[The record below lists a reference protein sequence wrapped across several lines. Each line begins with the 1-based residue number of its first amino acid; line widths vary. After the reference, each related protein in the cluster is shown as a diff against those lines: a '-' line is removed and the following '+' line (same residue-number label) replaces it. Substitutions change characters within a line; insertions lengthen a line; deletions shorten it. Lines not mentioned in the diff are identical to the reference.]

1 MAEREIDALRRI
13 FAALPP
19 GSNLTAAEL
28 RKGFE
33 GLMAIFPPDPDL
45 TVDVVSAGGVAGEL
59 VAASSAAAD
68 RVVLYVHG
76 GGYVMGSPAS
86 YRNLAGAI
94 GRAANSRV
102 LTVDYRL
109 APEHLFPAAL
119 EDVVAAYRSLFDQ
132 GIPAAQ
138 LAVAGDSS
146 GGGLAVSLLTTLR
159 ERGYALPAAAACLSP
174 YVDLQ
179 SLGASI
185 EEKAAEDPILTRSM
199 LLGMAQSYF
208 AGTDLRSPAVSPL
221 HADLRELPPLLIQV
235 GSAEILLDDAVGLAR
250 RAGAAAVKTRLEIW
264 PEMLH
269 VFQLYAPMLSAGRE
283 AIAGIGAFLQTE
295 WAR

>member
-19 GSNLTAAEL
+19 GSNLTAPEL

-59 VAASSAAAD
+59 VAAPGAATD

-86 YRNLAGAI
+86 YRNLAGSI
-94 GRAANSRV
+94 GRAAKARV

-119 EDVVAAYRSLFDQ
+119 EDVVAAYRSLLDP
-132 GIPAAQ
+132 GLRAPP
-138 LAVAGDSS
+138 LAGP
-146 GGGLAVSLLTTLR
+146 R
-159 ERGYALPAAAACLSP
+159 RLSP
-174 YVDLQ
+174 
-179 SLGASI
+179 
-185 EEKAAEDPILTRSM
+185 R
-199 LLGMAQSYF
+199 
-208 AGTDLRSPAVSPL
+208 
-221 HADLRELPPLLIQV
+221 
-235 GSAEILLDDAVGLAR
+235 
-250 RAGAAAVKTRLEIW
+250 
-264 PEMLH
+264 
-269 VFQLYAPMLSAGRE
+269 
-283 AIAGIGAFLQTE
+283 
-295 WAR
+295 

>member
-1 MAEREIDALRRI
+1 MQNRPAPRRSRSAIPGETMAEREIDALRRI

-59 VAASSAAAD
+59 VAASGAATD

-119 EDVVAAYRSLFDQ
+119 EDVVAAYRS
-132 GIPAAQ
+132 
-138 LAVAGDSS
+138 
-146 GGGLAVSLLTTLR
+146 
-159 ERGYALPAAAACLSP
+159 
-174 YVDLQ
+174 
-179 SLGASI
+179 
-185 EEKAAEDPILTRSM
+185 
-199 LLGMAQSYF
+199 
-208 AGTDLRSPAVSPL
+208 
-221 HADLRELPPLLIQV
+221 
-235 GSAEILLDDAVGLAR
+235 
-250 RAGAAAVKTRLEIW
+250 
-264 PEMLH
+264 
-269 VFQLYAPMLSAGRE
+269 
-283 AIAGIGAFLQTE
+283 
-295 WAR
+295 

>member
-19 GSNLTAAEL
+19 GSNLTAPEL

-33 GLMAIFPPDPDL
+33 GLMALFPPDPDL
-45 TVDVVSAGGVAGEL
+45 TVDAVAAGGVAGEL
-59 VAASSAAAD
+59 VAATGAADD

-119 EDVVAAYRSLFDQ
+119 EDVVTAYRSLLDQ
-132 GIPAAQ
+132 GIPAA
-138 LAVAGDSS
+138 AI
-146 GGGLAVSLLTTLR
+146 R
-159 ERGYALPAAAACLSP
+159 PAAAS
-174 YVDLQ
+174 
-179 SLGASI
+179 
-185 EEKAAEDPILTRSM
+185 
-199 LLGMAQSYF
+199 
-208 AGTDLRSPAVSPL
+208 RSPC
-221 HADLRELPPLLIQV
+221 
-235 GSAEILLDDAVGLAR
+235 
-250 RAGAAAVKTRLEIW
+250 
-264 PEMLH
+264 
-269 VFQLYAPMLSAGRE
+269 
-283 AIAGIGAFLQTE
+283 
-295 WAR
+295 